1 MKKMIFPAL
10 VAGLFAVS
18 CSKKEAK
25 TESTTVTADSVLT
38 EKVDS
43 TATKTDAS
51 VTTEKV
57 SLSGTFEGTI
67 PCADCPGI
75 ETKLTLNEQDKS
87 YTIESN
93 YLEKK
98 DGKFSDKG
106 TFEVSE
112 DGTFITLKEE
122 GNSTPQ
128 VYHITSD
135 AAYLVTKVGDKELK
149 QEYKLVRK

>member
-1 MKKMIFPAL
+1 MKKLIFPAL

-25 TESTTVTADSVLT
+25 TETPASADSLKTEQVADSTTTN
-38 EKVDS
+38 
-43 TATKTDAS
+43 
-51 VTTEKV
+51 TEKV
-57 SLSGTFEGTI
+57 SLSGNFEGTI
-67 PCADCPGI
+67 PCADCSGI

-87 YTIESN
+87 YTLESN

-98 DGKFSDKG
+98 DGKFTDKG

-112 DGTFITLKEE
+112 DGTFVTLKEE
-122 GNSTPQ
+122 GNPTPQ
-128 VYHITSD
+128 IYHITTD

>member
-1 MKKMIFPAL
+1 MKKLIFPAL

-25 TESTTVTADSVLT
+25 TETPASSDSLKTEQVADSTTTN
-38 EKVDS
+38 
-43 TATKTDAS
+43 
-51 VTTEKV
+51 TEKV
-57 SLSGTFEGTI
+57 SLSGNFEGTI
-67 PCADCPGI
+67 PCADCSGI

-87 YTIESN
+87 YTLESN

-98 DGKFSDKG
+98 DGKFTDKG

-112 DGTFITLKEE
+112 DGTFVTLKEE
-122 GNSTPQ
+122 GNPTPQ
-128 VYHITSD
+128 IYHITTD